1 MEMLVVLMI
10 VGLIV
15 GIVGPRVFGAAN
27 KGRIKTAQAQ
37 IKLLRSAVDTLQ
49 LDIGR
54 YPTAEEG
61 LTLLTS
67 KPADPAQAARW
78 QGPYLQEDV
87 PLDPWGHPYVYA
99 VPGANGQPFALYS
112 LGSDGKRGGEGEA
125 QDLGILPANP

>member
-37 IKLLRSAVDTLQ
+37 VKLLRSAIDSMQ

-54 YPTAEEG
+54 YPTQEEG
-61 LTLLTS
+61 LALLST
-67 KPADPAQAARW
+67 KPTDPALAARW
-78 QGPYLQEDV
+78 QGPYLQEEV
-87 PLDPWGHPYVYA
+87 PADPWGHPYVYA

-112 LGSDGKRGGEGEA
+112 MGADGKRGGEGEA
-125 QDLGILPANP
+125 QDIGVLPATP